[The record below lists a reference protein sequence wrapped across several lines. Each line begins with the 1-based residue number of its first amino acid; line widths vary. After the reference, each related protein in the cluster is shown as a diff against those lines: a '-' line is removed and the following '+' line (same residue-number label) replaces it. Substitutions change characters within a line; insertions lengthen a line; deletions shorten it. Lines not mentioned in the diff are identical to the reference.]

1 MGRDDNDTAGKKPK
15 MEAAQRRPAGSG
27 RQVAGGRAAAGDRA
41 VSGGRVTA
49 SGRTGSGSRV
59 AANGRAMSG
68 SRAAADDRAVSGS
81 RVTADGRA
89 MSGNRTAVDSRAGA
103 DGSAVSGGRA
113 AAGSRTAASGRAAGG
128 SKPREAGRTASGD
141 RAGSETG
148 PISGDK
154 TGTGRRP
161 SGGSKPR
168 AGKKTAGKKRPSSGR
183 SKSEGRGKTS
193 GRRASSGRRATGDMW
208 EGTGA
213 GRRDEERARRKA
225 ARERK
230 VRRQKITMVVSSCII
245 LVSILF
251 VVIFCLPS
259 VKSAVQIFQGDKC
272 RKQEDYAGAQ
282 SAYEKAVEADP
293 SSVKAYRY
301 LAYTYEQQAKA
312 AEAEQLLY
320 QGWEETK
327 DAFLLEYYCTVV
339 LNQAVD
345 EINAK
350 NCTLATVEKCVR
362 ALEQGVI
369 DDKALEL
376 LTVCHDRL
384 FKVTAGNDVCT
395 LFYDE
400 DVAQDTCSYTEY
412 EQLLR
417 RMLAVCQARASEEVK
432 NVLRQYAVIS
442 MPHVRISV
450 PHLESYAALLSEI
463 NGVLS
468 DPLLT
473 ETTACLARAKEAG
486 DYFGRAFD
494 EFGAGNYAYARELIT
509 EESYLKIRDDFINGN
524 SGYWEG
530 ETYIPVS
537 REQLELHI
545 QDGSVRFSFLSDEEY
560 ENRQGI
566 ILVSGVPQED
576 DGVQRSVI
584 IYRPAAGADE
594 ASSTEY
600 TMQYLYSNVK
610 INGKYVP
617 QMNYRLDTKVTTAE
631 GVTTNA
637 IGDWGGENEWEIDY

>member
-1 MGRDDNDTAGKKPK
+1 MTVKQEYEYMGRDDNDTAGKKPK
-15 MEAAQRRPAGSG
+15 MEAVQRRPAGSG
-27 RQVAGGRAAAGDRA
+27 RPVAG
-41 VSGGRVTA
+41 S
-49 SGRTGSGSRV
+49 RTGSGSRV
-59 AANGRAMSG
+59 AADGRTGSRVAADGRAMSG
-68 SRAAADDRAVSGS
+68 SRAVPSG
-81 RVTADGRA
+81 
-89 MSGNRTAVDSRAGA
+89 RAGA
-103 DGSAVSGGRA
+103 GGKTTAGGR
-113 AAGSRTAASGRAAGG
+113 SAASGRSAGG
-128 SKPREAGRTASGD
+128 SKARASGRTAAGD

-148 PISGDK
+148 PMSGGK

-161 SGGSKPR
+161 AGGSKPR
-168 AGKKTAGKKRPSSGR
+168 AGKKAAGKKRPASGR

-193 GRRASSGRRATGDMW
+193 GKRATGDMW
-208 EGTGA
+208 EATGA

-230 VRRQKITMVVSSCII
+230 VRRQKITMVVSLCII

-259 VKSAVQIFQGDKC
+259 VKSAVQIFQGDRY

-282 SAYEKAVEADP
+282 SAYEKAVEADL

-301 LAYTYEQQAKA
+301 LAYIYEQQAKA

-320 QGWEETK
+320 KGWEETQ
-327 DAFLLEYYCTVV
+327 DEFLLEYYCTVV

-384 FKVTAGNDVCT
+384 FKATAGNDVCT

-400 DVAQDTCSYTEY
+400 DAAQDTCSYTEY

-509 EESYLKIRDDFINGN
+509 EEAYLKIRDDFINGN

-584 IYRPAAGADE
+584 IYRPAAGADG

>member
-1 MGRDDNDTAGKKPK
+1 MTVKQEYEYMGRDDNDTAGKKPK
-15 MEAAQRRPAGSG
+15 MEAVQRRPAGSG
-27 RQVAGGRAAAGDRA
+27 RPVAGSRTGSGSRVAADGRTGSRVAAD
-41 VSGGRVTA
+41 
-49 SGRTGSGSRV
+49 GRTGSGSRV
-59 AANGRAMSG
+59 AADGRAMSG
-68 SRAAADDRAVSGS
+68 SRAVPS
-81 RVTADGRA
+81 GRA
-89 MSGNRTAVDSRAGA
+89 GAGGKTTA
-103 DGSAVSGGRA
+103 DGSAVSGGR
-113 AAGSRTAASGRAAGG
+113 SAASGRSAGG
-128 SKPREAGRTASGD
+128 SKARASGRTAAGD

-148 PISGDK
+148 PMSGGK

-161 SGGSKPR
+161 AGGSKPR
-168 AGKKTAGKKRPSSGR
+168 AGKKAAGKKRPASGR

-193 GRRASSGRRATGDMW
+193 GKRATGDMW
-208 EGTGA
+208 EATGA

-259 VKSAVQIFQGDKC
+259 VKSAVQIFQGDRY

-301 LAYTYEQQAKA
+301 LAYIYEQQAKA

-320 QGWEETK
+320 KGWEETQ
-327 DAFLLEYYCTVV
+327 DEFLLEYYCTVV

-384 FKVTAGNDVCT
+384 FKATAGNDVCT

-400 DVAQDTCSYTEY
+400 DATQDTCSYTEY

-584 IYRPAAGADE
+584 IYRPAAGADG

>member
-1 MGRDDNDTAGKKPK
+1 M
-15 MEAAQRRPAGSG
+15 
-27 RQVAGGRAAAGDRA
+27 
-41 VSGGRVTA
+41 SGG
-49 SGRTGSGSRV
+49 
-59 AANGRAMSG
+59 
-68 SRAAADDRAVSGS
+68 
-81 RVTADGRA
+81 
-89 MSGNRTAVDSRAGA
+89 
-103 DGSAVSGGRA
+103 
-113 AAGSRTAASGRAAGG
+113 
-128 SKPREAGRTASGD
+128 
-141 RAGSETG
+141 
-148 PISGDK
+148 K

-161 SGGSKPR
+161 AGGSKPR
-168 AGKKTAGKKRPSSGR
+168 AGKKAAGKKRPASGR

-193 GRRASSGRRATGDMW
+193 GKRATGDMW
-208 EGTGA
+208 EATGA

-259 VKSAVQIFQGDKC
+259 VKSAVQIFQGDRY

-282 SAYEKAVEADP
+282 SAYEKAVEADL

-301 LAYTYEQQAKA
+301 LAYIYEQQAKA

-320 QGWEETK
+320 KGWEETQ
-327 DAFLLEYYCTVV
+327 DEFLLEYYCTVV

-400 DVAQDTCSYTEY
+400 DAAQDTCSYTEY

-509 EESYLKIRDDFINGN
+509 EEAYLKIRDDFINGN

-584 IYRPAAGADE
+584 IYRPAAGADG

>member
-1 MGRDDNDTAGKKPK
+1 
-15 MEAAQRRPAGSG
+15 
-27 RQVAGGRAAAGDRA
+27 
-41 VSGGRVTA
+41 
-49 SGRTGSGSRV
+49 
-59 AANGRAMSG
+59 
-68 SRAAADDRAVSGS
+68 
-81 RVTADGRA
+81 
-89 MSGNRTAVDSRAGA
+89 
-103 DGSAVSGGRA
+103 
-113 AAGSRTAASGRAAGG
+113 
-128 SKPREAGRTASGD
+128 
-141 RAGSETG
+141 
-148 PISGDK
+148 
-154 TGTGRRP
+154 
-161 SGGSKPR
+161 
-168 AGKKTAGKKRPSSGR
+168 
-183 SKSEGRGKTS
+183 
-193 GRRASSGRRATGDMW
+193 MW

-400 DVAQDTCSYTEY
+400 DAAQDTCSYTEY

>member
-1 MGRDDNDTAGKKPK
+1 M
-15 MEAAQRRPAGSG
+15 
-27 RQVAGGRAAAGDRA
+27 
-41 VSGGRVTA
+41 
-49 SGRTGSGSRV
+49 
-59 AANGRAMSG
+59 
-68 SRAAADDRAVSGS
+68 
-81 RVTADGRA
+81 
-89 MSGNRTAVDSRAGA
+89 
-103 DGSAVSGGRA
+103 
-113 AAGSRTAASGRAAGG
+113 
-128 SKPREAGRTASGD
+128 
-141 RAGSETG
+141 
-148 PISGDK
+148 
-154 TGTGRRP
+154 
-161 SGGSKPR
+161 
-168 AGKKTAGKKRPSSGR
+168 
-183 SKSEGRGKTS
+183 
-193 GRRASSGRRATGDMW
+193 
-208 EGTGA
+208 
-213 GRRDEERARRKA
+213 
-225 ARERK
+225 
-230 VRRQKITMVVSSCII
+230 
-245 LVSILF
+245 
-251 VVIFCLPS
+251 
-259 VKSAVQIFQGDKC
+259 
-272 RKQEDYAGAQ
+272 
-282 SAYEKAVEADP
+282 
-293 SSVKAYRY
+293 
-301 LAYTYEQQAKA
+301 
-312 AEAEQLLY
+312 
-320 QGWEETK
+320 
-327 DAFLLEYYCTVV
+327 
-339 LNQAVD
+339 
-345 EINAK
+345 
-350 NCTLATVEKCVR
+350 
-362 ALEQGVI
+362 
-369 DDKALEL
+369 
-376 LTVCHDRL
+376 
-384 FKVTAGNDVCT
+384 
-395 LFYDE
+395 
-400 DVAQDTCSYTEY
+400 
-412 EQLLR
+412 
-417 RMLAVCQARASEEVK
+417 
-432 NVLRQYAVIS
+432 IS

-584 IYRPAAGADE
+584 IYRPAAGADG

>member
-1 MGRDDNDTAGKKPK
+1 MNRLPGFGAGSSERSAFLHGAGRRCMTVKQEYGYMGRDDNDTAGKKPK
-15 MEAAQRRPAGSG
+15 MEAVQRRPAGSG
-27 RQVAGGRAAAGDRA
+27 RPVAG
-41 VSGGRVTA
+41 S
-49 SGRTGSGSRV
+49 RTGSGSRV
-59 AANGRAMSG
+59 AADGRTMSG
-68 SRAAADDRAVSGS
+68 SRAVPS
-81 RVTADGRA
+81 GRA
-89 MSGNRTAVDSRAGA
+89 GAGGKTTA
-103 DGSAVSGGRA
+103 DGSAVSGGR
-113 AAGSRTAASGRAAGG
+113 SAASGRSAGG
-128 SKPREAGRTASGD
+128 SKARASGRTAAGE

-148 PISGDK
+148 PMSGGK

-161 SGGSKPR
+161 AGGSKPR
-168 AGKKTAGKKRPSSGR
+168 AGKKAAGKKRPASGR

-193 GRRASSGRRATGDMW
+193 GKRATGDMW
-208 EGTGA
+208 EATGA

-400 DVAQDTCSYTEY
+400 DAAQDTCSYTEY

-468 DPLLT
+468 DSLLT

-537 REQLELHI
+537 REQLELRI

-584 IYRPAAGADE
+584 IYRPAAGADG